1 MSCFWDSLIK
11 TINSEDKNTYFN
23 TILNVPLNPH
33 NFVIILKEINKRT
46 ENVLW
51 NNEEL
56 TEKQKIENKE
66 AVDEYDVN
74 TVNNGYYC
82 STFEPFLFLLVEYL
96 KIEID
101 HNYNG
106 NMIFYRNKI
115 ETRYKIVINSDSGHC
130 WC

>member
-1 MSCFWDSLIK
+1 MSCFWDTLIK

-33 NFVIILKEINKRT
+33 NFVIILKEINKLT
-46 ENVLW
+46 ENILW

-56 TEKQKIENKE
+56 TEKQKIENK
-66 AVDEYDVN
+66 AAIDEYDVN
-74 TVNNGYYC
+74 TINNGYYC

-96 KIEID
+96 KIEVE
-101 HNYNG
+101 HKYND

>member
-1 MSCFWDSLIK
+1 MSCFWDTLIK

-33 NFVIILKEINKRT
+33 NFVIILKEINKLT
-46 ENVLW
+46 ENILW

-56 TEKQKIENKE
+56 TEKQKIENK
-66 AVDEYDVN
+66 AAIDEYDVN
-74 TVNNGYYC
+74 TINNGYYC

-96 KIEID
+96 KIEVE
-101 HNYNG
+101 HKYNG
-106 NMIFYRNKI
+106 NMIFYKNKI